1 MTGWTGLKKYLN
13 FITLTVVLGQNVI
26 FEKVATGPRGWV
38 LGLSGEVY
46 YNNICREFGV
56 VEVVEGEGGREGERE
71 REGGREGGR
80 ERDDVNKG
88 EEGER

>member
-1 MTGWTGLKKYLN
+1 M
-13 FITLTVVLGQNVI
+13 VLGQNVI
-26 FEKVATGPRGWV
+26 LEKVVTGLKGWL

-56 VEVVEGEGGREGERE
+56 VKVVEGEGGREGGRE
-71 REGGREGGR
+71 RRREGGRERGGREGGR
-80 ERDDVNKG
+80 EGDDVNKR